1 MRKLLLIAVMGSL
14 VASFAD
20 AHAQAMVRADSATLA
35 AMRRL
40 EFMIGDW
47 QGTGTLQRGPGNSS
61 TSRVTESAK
70 WALDGAGILVQGHGT
85 AQMEPGG
92 PEVTVHDALAVITYD
107 RTNQRYRF
115 LAWRGDGEPINA
127 NIEVGDKRV
136 VWGFQDPRGFT
147 IRFTMQFTAEGRW
160 NEVGE
165 ASRDGQTWFKFME
178 MNLDR
183 VPAAG
188 S

>member
-1 MRKLLLIAVMGSL
+1 MKSRLLAACLAAALAPGAL
-14 VASFAD
+14 D
-20 AHAQAMVRADSATLA
+20 AQAMVRADSVTLA

-40 EFMIGDW
+40 EFLIGDW

-61 TSRVTESAK
+61 TSNVRESAH
-70 WALDGAGILVQGHGT
+70 WRLDGAGILVQGHGT
-85 AQMEPGG
+85 AQIEAGG

-107 RTNQRYRF
+107 KANQRYRF
-115 LAWRGDGEPINA
+115 QAWRGDGEPMSPNL
-127 NIEVGDKRV
+127 EVGDRRM
-136 VWGFQDPRGFT
+136 VWSFQDPRGFT
-147 IRFTMQFTAEGRW
+147 IRFTMQLTPEGRW

-165 ASRDGQTWFKFME
+165 ASRDGTTWFKFME